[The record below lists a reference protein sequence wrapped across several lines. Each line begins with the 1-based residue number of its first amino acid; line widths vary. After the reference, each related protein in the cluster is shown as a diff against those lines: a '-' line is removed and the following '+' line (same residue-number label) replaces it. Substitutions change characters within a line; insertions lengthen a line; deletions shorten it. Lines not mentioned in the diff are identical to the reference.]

1 MVAAAIEEAE
11 EEEAEAE
18 AARQELEMA
27 KAELKKQE
35 RTYQRKQGV
44 GAVKP
49 SDEKALKKAKLK
61 VAQVRKTPS
70 WPRSWVN
77 FSLLSLYSHRNAWAN
92 LHLLGQPDA
101 FLAARRRKSSRR
113 RRKRH
118 WPQGRSASWPASP
131 RSITPRL
138 SGQSGSLP
146 VFYEN
151 PYTVCWILKGSG
163 VLI

>member
-1 MVAAAIEEAE
+1 VVAAAIEEAE

-92 LHLLGQPDA
+92 LHLLGQPVTLFSLPDGGKVQEGGGRGTGRTVA
-101 FLAARRRKSSRR
+101 VRPGL
-113 RRKRH
+113 
-118 WPQGRSASWPASP
+118 PLQGRLHRGFRVSRVLYRFSMRIP
-131 RSITPRL
+131 I
-138 SGQSGSLP
+138 QSVG
-146 VFYEN
+146 F
-151 PYTVCWILKGSG
+151 
-163 VLI
+163 